1 MRNVEQSVKGV
12 GRPFSGNKIGSLLE
26 QGFTELAIQVINRRA
41 MRTNVLAFQRGC
53 CSSKLHPQLLYKITR
68 KKIVYLEVY
77 VKQYCNQLLNTWIAE
92 MELDNFNSPTKF

>member
-1 MRNVEQSVKGV
+1 MKGV

-53 CSSKLHPQLLYKITR
+53 CSNCILNYYTKLLLER
-68 KKIVYLEVY
+68 KFLKVY
-77 VKQYCNQLLNTWIAE
+77 VKQYCNQLLNAWIGE
-92 MELDNFNSPTKF
+92 MEIR